1 MKVGTTI
8 ILLVE
13 PIGIKQMTDIVFLI
27 PGNSFSPEF
36 LSAWTATINMLNKDN
51 IKSVARFGYSPIIT
65 EIRNDLLG
73 YSPIGLPDYD
83 EEIRDI
89 FAGKFKCSKIVFIDS
104 DIVWTPNDMKILLES
119 DKDIICGIY
128 PFNDKTHVSVTKDGE
143 NFLTIK
149 DILDIKEEEF
159 EINSGGLGFL
169 SCSFNALD
177 KLKFP
182 WFELESFESLQY
194 GKGVIGEDIL
204 FFNKLRSLGYNIYA
218 NSKIKLGHIKSNVL
232 TISD

>member
-1 MKVGTTI
+1 LTVSKVDA
-8 ILLVE
+8 
-13 PIGIKQMTDIVFLI
+13 DIVFLI

-36 LSAWTATINMLNKDN
+36 VSCWTATINMLNKNN

-65 EIRNDLLG
+65 EIRNNLLG
-73 YSPIGLPDYD
+73 YSPIGIPNYNKKNN
-83 EEIRDI
+83 RI
-89 FAGKFKCSKIVFIDS
+89 FSGNFKCKKIIFIDS
-104 DIVWTPNDMKILLES
+104 DIIWTPNDIKILLES

-149 DILDIKEEEF
+149 DILDAKEEEF
-159 EINSGGLGFL
+159 EIHSGGLGFL

-218 NSKIKLGHIKSNVL
+218 NSRIKLGHIKSNVL